1 MGFCQRSR
9 DRPGVGRGVAPWQE
23 ELLLAET
30 PSAKKAFKPAELR
43 LADVLEPVLF
53 RNENSFGYKARL

>member
-1 MGFCQRSR
+1 M
-9 DRPGVGRGVAPWQE
+9 GRGVAPRQE

-30 PSAKKAFKPAELR
+30 PSAKAFKPAELR

-53 RNENSFGYKARL
+53 RNENSFGYKAQL

>member
-1 MGFCQRSR
+1 M
-9 DRPGVGRGVAPWQE
+9 GRGVAPWQK